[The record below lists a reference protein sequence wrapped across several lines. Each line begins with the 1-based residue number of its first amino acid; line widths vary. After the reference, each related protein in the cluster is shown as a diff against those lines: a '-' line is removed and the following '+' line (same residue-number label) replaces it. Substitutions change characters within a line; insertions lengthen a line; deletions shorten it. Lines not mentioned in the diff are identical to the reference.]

1 MTIAQIKIIAKKQG
15 SFATRIIFACYG
27 KVQSEECFIENIGYK
42 RSITVKQYN
51 KLKELNLCECRLN
64 YI

>member
-1 MTIAQIKIIAKKQG
+1 MTIAQLKQKRKELHLQ
-15 SFATRIIFACYG
+15 FG
-27 KVQSEECFIENIGYK
+27 KVQSEECFIENVGYK